1 MSATSSQ
8 VVQQGDRL
16 LLHAF
21 GVGIVTLV
29 HKSPKTH
36 EFLVH
41 VAAGDE
47 EMYLSPQYAA
57 RCLITTQREV

>member
-1 MSATSSQ
+1 MAATSSQ

-21 GVGIVTLV
+21 GYGVVTLV
-29 HKSPKTH
+29 HKSPKTN

-47 EMYLSPQYAA
+47 EMYLSPAYAQK
-57 RCLITTQREV
+57 CLITAKREV